1 MKDRKINFSIRD
13 ITGKEFKFDS
23 FKNLKKFSSD
33 ECKFWTDVRNMLPG
47 KNIGHIYTHS
57 NVDGQFSQLNSHL
70 ESFERN
76 LESWSD
82 EDLQNQIRQHLNGIS
97 SQIAGSWVWSGH
109 PFCKRWVEVYETYG
123 AEPSSAFIEAFVGNQ
138 QFRSINTVNGLK
150 GAVLAYEFLMQDEST
165 LTKRRS
171 SERASISQVR
181 NSLIDAKDQLFTDV
195 LEFQNEFQTWNDK
208 IKSAAERLY
217 NVNKKL
223 GERIS
228 RKQRKQ
234 FDAQMDEWQQR
245 MEHLE
250 QTYQEKLRLEKP
262 AAYWNTKAASYFRQ
276 GIWWSVILSVVLAI
290 GLIAFSI
297 FFNSWLQGQK
307 TGVDLNSLQGAVIF
321 ITIISIYALTLKTLA
336 KMVFSS
342 FHLQRDAEE
351 REQLT
356 HVYLALTHEKD
367 ELDIEARNI
376 ILQALFSRADTGLLG
391 SDSGPT
397 MPGVHEI
404 FRASAGK

>member
-1 MKDRKINFSIRD
+1 
-13 ITGKEFKFDS
+13 
-23 FKNLKKFSSD
+23 
-33 ECKFWTDVRNMLPG
+33 
-47 KNIGHIYTHS
+47 
-57 NVDGQFSQLNSHL
+57 
-70 ESFERN
+70 
-76 LESWSD
+76 
-82 EDLQNQIRQHLNGIS
+82 
-97 SQIAGSWVWSGH
+97 
-109 PFCKRWVEVYETYG
+109 
-123 AEPSSAFIEAFVGNQ
+123 
-138 QFRSINTVNGLK
+138 
-150 GAVLAYEFLMQDEST
+150 
-165 LTKRRS
+165 
-171 SERASISQVR
+171 
-181 NSLIDAKDQLFTDV
+181 
-195 LEFQNEFQTWNDK
+195 
-208 IKSAAERLY
+208 
-217 NVNKKL
+217 
-223 GERIS
+223 
-228 RKQRKQ
+228 
-234 FDAQMDEWQQR
+234 

-250 QTYQEKLRLEKP
+250 HTYQEKLRLEKP
-262 AAYWNTKAASYFRQ
+262 ATYWKTKASNYFRQ
-276 GIWWSVILSVVLAI
+276 GVWWSIILGVILAI
-290 GLIAFSI
+290 GFIAFSI

-307 TGVDLNSLQGAVIF
+307 TGVDLNSLQGAVLF